1 MRTPSWFRQ
10 PTTAHTSGDWF
21 HLLVTPAQ
29 GWVDVLDREMANH
42 LKLPAVNQA
51 LRQDPG
57 CMEAHLVLAAHTTN
71 RDMARLHLEKAVS
84 TGRALWN
91 PVARAQG
98 DFAWWGVTATRP
110 FMRVI
115 KALGDLG
122 REMGDER
129 VAGVCYRKLL
139 AMNPYDNQG
148 VRLLIEYDI
157 EGEVEPPAWG
167 R

>member
-1 MRTPSWFRQ
+1 MSF
-10 PTTAHTSGDWF
+10 
-21 HLLVTPAQ
+21 
-29 GWVDVLDREMANH
+29 
-42 LKLPAVNQA
+42 
-51 LRQDPG
+51 
-57 CMEAHLVLAAHTTN
+57 
-71 RDMARLHLEKAVS
+71 AR
-84 TGRALWN
+84 
-91 PVARAQG
+91 ARAQG

-148 VRLLIEYDI
+148 VRVLVGDDVERQ
-157 EGEVEPPAWG
+157 GETPA
-167 R
+167 RRR